1 MDSSG
6 LLVPVVSAE
15 EMRNFDRM
23 TIEDIGVPGVVLME
37 NAGLKT
43 VLAID
48 ACYGSVAGKRFSV
61 LSGKGNNGGD
71 GFVIARHL
79 LNRGAE
85 VATFMLG
92 SYDQAL
98 GDAKTNLDI
107 LQNMGHCVSFID
119 DDCVSVIK
127 TVLSESDIVVD
138 AMLGTGLKSNVRGVF
153 KTVIETL
160 NKSKRNVV
168 SVDIPSGLS
177 SDTGMPLGEAVRAA
191 LTVTYGFPKQGFFA
205 NGARD
210 FTGRIQVVDIGIP
223 RNITGKVSHK
233 KYLIT
238 PESVAPMFVKRRR
251 DAHKGN
257 FGHVLVVAGS
267 KGKTGAASMAAEA
280 AVRAGAGLVT
290 LAVPQSLENV
300 LELKTTEVMTCGL
313 ADIDSSL
320 CYDALPAILDLARGK
335 SAVVLGPGLSTS
347 PETKKLVVALVRKLE
362 SFMVIDADAIN
373 ALTPDVLKEA
383 KAPIVITPHPGEMSR
398 LIQVETKEIQR
409 DRLLVLDKVLSS
421 LSVKVIL
428 KGYNTL
434 VGSDAVYVN
443 TTGNPGMASGG
454 SGDILAGIIAGF
466 IGQTSCDTL
475 ALCSAVYVHG
485 LAGDMAAADVG
496 EIPLIATDILRF
508 LPKAI
513 KKVAIARYKY
523 DRFIFE

>member
-1 MDSSG
+1 MDSLG

-15 EMRNFDRM
+15 EMRNFDKM

-48 ACYGSVAGKRFSV
+48 VCYGDIAGKRFTV

-79 LNRGAE
+79 LNRGAK

-92 SYDQAL
+92 SYEQAA

-119 DDCVSVIK
+119 GDCVSVIES
-127 TVLSESDIVVD
+127 VLCESDIVVD
-138 AMLGTGLKSNVRGVF
+138 AMLGTGLNSCVRGVF
-153 KTVIETL
+153 KVVIDAL
-160 NKSKRNVV
+160 NKSERNVV
-168 SVDIPSGLS
+168 AVDIPSGLS
-177 SDTGMPLGEAVRAA
+177 SDTGLPMGTSVRAA

-205 NGARD
+205 NGARE
-210 FTGRIQVVDIGIP
+210 FTGRV
-223 RNITGKVSHK
+223 H
-233 KYLIT
+233 LIT
-238 PESVAPMFVKRRR
+238 PESVAPMFRKRKR
-251 DAHKGN
+251 DAHKGD

-290 LAVPQSLENV
+290 LAVPQGVEDV
-300 LELKTTEVMTCGL
+300 LEVKTTEVMTYGL
-313 ADIDSSL
+313 PHVDCSMS
-320 CYDALPAILDLARGK
+320 YEALPAILDLARGK

-347 PETKKLVVALVRKLE
+347 PETAKLVVALVRELE

-373 ALTPDVLKEA
+373 SLTPDVLKEA

-398 LIQVETKEIQR
+398 LIQVDIEEIQN
-409 DRLLVLDKVLSS
+409 DRLFIVEKMLSY
-421 LSVKVIL
+421 LPVKVIL

-434 VGSDAVYVN
+434 VGSDAVYIN

-454 SGDILAGIIAGF
+454 SGDMLSGIVAGF
-466 IGQTSCDTL
+466 LGQTRCSAL

-485 LAGDMAAADVG
+485 LAGDMAAEEVG

-508 LPKAI
+508 LPRAI
-513 KKVAIARYKY
+513 KQAGAARRKY